1 MAVIALK
8 CPDIKINVVDISK
21 EKIRAWNS
29 KDLNEIPVKEPGL
42 SDIVKEVRNKN
53 LFFSNEVEKNID
65 KAEMVFI
72 AVNTPTKTSGKGKG
86 MAADLKYVINS
97 AKTIAKSSRTDKII
111 VEKSTLP
118 VRTAEKIKKILN
130 ENN

>member
-1 MAVIALK
+1 
-8 CPDIKINVVDISK
+8 
-21 EKIRAWNS
+21 
-29 KDLNEIPVKEPGL
+29 
-42 SDIVKEVRNKN
+42 
-53 LFFSNEVEKNID
+53 
-65 KAEMVFI
+65 MVFI

-130 ENN
+130 ENNSETT

>member
-1 MAVIALK
+1 MKIKNICCIGRLCCGPTGCYSFK

-53 LFFSNEVEKNID
+53 LFFLMK
-65 KAEMVFI
+65 
-72 AVNTPTKTSGKGKG
+72 
-86 MAADLKYVINS
+86 
-97 AKTIAKSSRTDKII
+97 
-111 VEKSTLP
+111 
-118 VRTAEKIKKILN
+118 
-130 ENN
+130 